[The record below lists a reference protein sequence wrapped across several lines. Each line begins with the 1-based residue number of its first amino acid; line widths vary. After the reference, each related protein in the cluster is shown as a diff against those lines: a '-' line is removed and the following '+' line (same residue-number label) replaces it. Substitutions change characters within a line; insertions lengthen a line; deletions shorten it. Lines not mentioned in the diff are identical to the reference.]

1 VIFGRSKKLLTR
13 HAEHDDPKLD
23 GKVDGVLEPAQF
35 APQRQSGSGIFAEP
49 FLTFH
54 ATARLLRMRIPVL
67 RLLFASSLLLLPA
80 ALHAQFGGE
89 GKPTNDTATIH
100 TTCTPDGTQ
109 TIKDDYS
116 GSVYIDHTAT
126 KKYMLPIDGA
136 RARGEWNEVLRL
148 ANMSIKNAP
157 KCYYAYFAKAQSELY
172 QCKLPDAKESFGNFI
187 QSANGSSDYQSLV
200 VVSKDLLDSINS
212 GDAAAKC
219 K

>member
-1 VIFGRSKKLLTR
+1 MKRLNALLVASFGLL
-13 HAEHDDPKLD
+13 
-23 GKVDGVLEPAQF
+23 VSVSAQ
-35 APQRQSGSGIFAEP
+35 
-49 FLTFH
+49 
-54 ATARLLRMRIPVL
+54 
-67 RLLFASSLLLLPA
+67 
-80 ALHAQFGGE
+80 AQFGGE

-100 TTCTPDGTQ
+100 STCTPDGTQ

-116 GSVYIDHTAT
+116 GSVYVDHTAT

-148 ANMSIKNAP
+148 ANMSIRNAP

-172 QCKLPDAKESFGNFI
+172 QCKLPDAKESFQNFI
-187 QSANGSSDYQSLV
+187 QSANGNTDYQPLV
-200 VVSKDLLDSINS
+200 IVSKDLLDSINS

>member
-1 VIFGRSKKLLTR
+1 MRL
-13 HAEHDDPKLD
+13 
-23 GKVDGVLEPAQF
+23 VL
-35 APQRQSGSGIFAEP
+35 
-49 FLTFH
+49 
-54 ATARLLRMRIPVL
+54 L
-67 RLLFASSLLLLPA
+67 RLLFATSTSLVLLPA
-80 ALHAQFGGE
+80 CVHAQFGGE

-100 TTCTPDGTQ
+100 STCTPDGTQ

-116 GSVYIDHTAT
+116 GSVYIDHSAT

-148 ANMSIKNAP
+148 SNMSIKNAP
-157 KCYYAYFAKAQSELY
+157 NCFYAYFSKAQSELY
-172 QCKLPDAKESFGNFI
+172 QCKLTDAKGSFELFVH
-187 QSANGSSDYQSLV
+187 SADGKSDYQSLV

>member
-1 VIFGRSKKLLTR
+1 MRIFGLR
-13 HAEHDDPKLD
+13 
-23 GKVDGVLEPAQF
+23 VL
-35 APQRQSGSGIFAEP
+35 S
-49 FLTFH
+49 
-54 ATARLLRMRIPVL
+54 V
-67 RLLFASSLLLLPA
+67 SLLLLSA
-80 ALHAQFGGE
+80 AAAHAQFGGE

-100 TTCTPDGTQ
+100 NTCTPDGTQ

-136 RARGEWNEVLRL
+136 RARGEWNEVSRL
-148 ANMSIKNAP
+148 STMSIKNAP
-157 KCYYAYFAKAQSELY
+157 NCFYAYFSKGQSELY
-172 QCKLPDAKESFGNFI
+172 QCKLPDAKATFETFI
-187 QSANGSSDYQSLV
+187 KLADGKSDYQSLV

>member
-1 VIFGRSKKLLTR
+1 
-13 HAEHDDPKLD
+13 
-23 GKVDGVLEPAQF
+23 
-35 APQRQSGSGIFAEP
+35 
-49 FLTFH
+49 
-54 ATARLLRMRIPVL
+54 MRILGL
-67 RLLFASSLLLLPA
+67 RLLLASSLLLPPA

-100 TTCTPDGTQ
+100 TTCAPDGTQ

-116 GSVYIDHTAT
+116 GSVYVDHSAT

-148 ANMSIKNAP
+148 SDMSIKNAP
-157 KCYYAYFAKAQSELY
+157 KCYYAYFSKAQSELY
-172 QCKLPDAKESFGNFI
+172 QCKLPEAKDSFQSFI
-187 QSANGSSDYQSLV
+187 QGANGNSAYESLV
-200 VVSKDLLDSINS
+200 TVSKDLLDSINS

>member
-1 VIFGRSKKLLTR
+1 
-13 HAEHDDPKLD
+13 
-23 GKVDGVLEPAQF
+23 
-35 APQRQSGSGIFAEP
+35 
-49 FLTFH
+49 
-54 ATARLLRMRIPVL
+54 MRNLGLPL
-67 RLLFASSLLLLPA
+67 SFASSLLLLPA

-100 TTCTPDGTQ
+100 STCSPDGTQ

-116 GSVYIDHTAT
+116 GSVFIDRTAT

-148 ANMSIKNAP
+148 SNMSIRNAP
-157 KCYYAYFAKAQSELY
+157 NCFYAYFSKAQSELY
-172 QCKLPDAKESFGNFI
+172 QCKLPEAKESFASFM
-187 QSANGSSDYQSLV
+187 QSAGGKPEYQSLV

>member
-1 VIFGRSKKLLTR
+1 MN
-13 HAEHDDPKLD
+13 
-23 GKVDGVLEPAQF
+23 
-35 APQRQSGSGIFAEP
+35 
-49 FLTFH
+49 
-54 ATARLLRMRIPVL
+54 RLNL
-67 RLLFASSLLLLPA
+67 RLLLASSLLLIGVSA
-80 ALHAQFGGE
+80 HAQFGGE

-100 TTCTPDGTQ
+100 STCTPDGTQ
-109 TIKDDYS
+109 SIKDDYS

-148 ANMSIKNAP
+148 SNMSIKNAP
-157 KCYYAYFAKAQSELY
+157 SCYYAYFAKAQSELY
-172 QCKLPDAKESFGNFI
+172 QCKLPDAKASLEGFI
-187 QSANGSSDYQSLV
+187 QAASGKTDYQSLV